1 MEYRNVLTIC
11 PYCGTGCGLY
21 LQVLD
26 GEIVGVLPAKEHP
39 VSQGKLCIKGW
50 NAAAFVHHPDRLT
63 RPLVRQDL
71 LSEGPSSVVRGP
83 SSVVSGPSS
92 FVEVD
97 WDTALGLIA
106 ERLTAIRSQSGPDA
120 LGFLVSAKCT
130 NEENYLVQK
139 LARAFFQTNNVD
151 HCARLCHAPSVAGLA
166 AAFGSGAM
174 TNSTPEFSEHTRCF
188 LITGSNTT
196 ETHPLIASHVMK
208 AKERGAKLIVIDPRE
223 VQIGRMADLYL
234 RPRPGTDV
242 AWLNGL
248 MYVII
253 SEELADQEFIQERTE
268 GFEEMW
274 QVVRK
279 YPPERVEEISGIPAD
294 ALREAARMY
303 ATHKPAAILYTMG
316 ITQHTTG
323 TDNVKSVAN
332 LAMLTGNLG
341 IPGGGVNPLRGQNN
355 VQGASDMGG
364 LPNVY
369 PAYQPVTS
377 PEAKA
382 KFEAAWGVEGLAD
395 QVGLTVVEM
404 VHAAG
409 EGRLRALYVMGENP
423 MLSDPDVQ
431 HTRECLEK
439 LDFLVVQDIFLTET
453 AQLAH
458 VVLPGV
464 TFAEKDGTFTATD
477 RRIQRVRKAVEPPGE
492 AKADWEII
500 CMLAQRLG
508 AKGFEFASPEE
519 VMAEIARVA
528 PSYGGVTYERLD
540 REGFLQWPVPSVD
553 HPGTPYLHKG
563 KFTRGLGKFHP
574 IEFREAAELP
584 DEEYPFILTTG
595 RLMFHYHTGT
605 MTRRSEKLEQEA
617 PEPYVEMNP
626 DDAARIGLDGVRR
639 VRVISRRGEIELA
652 VRLTERIRPGV
663 VFIPFHYAEAA
674 ANALTHAALDPV
686 AKIPEYKVCAVRVEP
701 VSEA

>member
-1 MEYRNVLTIC
+1 M
-11 PYCGTGCGLY
+11 
-21 LQVLD
+21 
-26 GEIVGVLPAKEHP
+26 
-39 VSQGKLCIKGW
+39 
-50 NAAAFVHHPDRLT
+50 
-63 RPLVRQDL
+63 
-71 LSEGPSSVVRGP
+71 
-83 SSVVSGPSS
+83 
-92 FVEVD
+92 
-97 WDTALGLIA
+97 
-106 ERLTAIRSQSGPDA
+106 
-120 LGFLVSAKCT
+120 
-130 NEENYLVQK
+130 
-139 LARAFFQTNNVD
+139 
-151 HCARLCHAPSVAGLA
+151 AGLA

-174 TNSTPEFSEHTRCF
+174 TNSIPEFGEYTRCF

-196 ETHPLIASHVMK
+196 EGHPLIASHVLK
-208 AKERGAKLIVIDPRE
+208 AKERGAKVVVIDPRE
-223 VQIGRMADLYL
+223 VQIGRLADLYL

-253 SEELADQEFIQERTE
+253 TEELADQEFVEKRTE

-274 QVVRK
+274 RVVQQ
-279 YPPERVEEISGIPAD
+279 YPPERVEEITGIPAED
-294 ALREAARMY
+294 LRAAARMY
-303 ATHKPAAILYTMG
+303 AQNKPAAILYAMG

-355 VQGASDMGG
+355 VQGACDMGG

-369 PAYQPVTS
+369 PAYQSVTS

-382 KFEAAWGVEGLAD
+382 KFEAAWGVEGLSD
-395 QVGLTVVEM
+395 KVGLTVVEM

-409 EGRLRALYVMGENP
+409 EGRLRGMFVMGENP
-423 MLSDPDVQ
+423 LLSDPDIQ
-431 HTRECLEK
+431 HARECLEK

-458 VVLPGV
+458 VVLPGAA
-464 TFAEKDGTFTATD
+464 FAEKDGTFTATD
-477 RRIQRVRKAVEPPGE
+477 RRIQRVRKAVDPPGQ
-492 AKADWEII
+492 AKADWEIL
-500 CMLAQRLG
+500 CLLAKRLG
-508 AKGFEFASPEE
+508 AAGFDFSSPEE
-519 VMAEIARVA
+519 IMAEIARVA

-553 HPGTPYLHKG
+553 HPGTPYLHKE
-563 KFTRGLGKFHP
+563 KFTRGLGRFHA
-574 IEFREAAELP
+574 IEFQEAAELP

-595 RLMFHYHTGT
+595 RTMFQFHTGT
-605 MTRRSEKLEQEA
+605 MTRRSPKLEQEA
-617 PEPYVEMNP
+617 PEPYVEMHP
-626 DDAARIGLDGVRR
+626 DDAARIGLNGARR
-639 VRVISRRGEIELA
+639 VRVVSRRGAIEVA

-701 VSEA
+701 IT